1 MALQRNNRALRKQ
14 QNVLNNRFS
23 SGAKE
28 AKKDV
33 EEVVKTLNKLL
44 KKFDEKEI
52 KKLLRPAADILTK
65 AAQANI
71 HDSEVVHYR
80 HLKDSKTKYYPGN
93 LRKSIKVLSLRK
105 TNSLFV
111 GPGISKGGG
120 GKVFGKGKRVDGWY
134 AHFQEYGTIN
144 MPTPR
149 NLGFMRRAYI
159 ANKNK
164 IIGEIFKQVKN
175 KVKEYE
181 RENSK

>member
-1 MALQRNNRALRKQ
+1 MNNQQLNRA
-14 QNVLNNRFS
+14 
-23 SGAKE
+23 AKDTKRDIE
-28 AKKDV
+28 KV
-33 EEVVKTLNKLL
+33 TKTLNKLI

-52 KKLLRPAADILTK
+52 KKLLRPAAEILAK
-65 AAQANI
+65 AAQANVNS
-71 HDSEVVHYR
+71 SEKVHY
-80 HLKDSKTKYYPGN
+80 KYTEGGQKTEYRPGN
-93 LRKSIKVLSLRK
+93 LKKSIKVLALRK

-111 GPGISKGGG
+111 GPALNKRSGGG
-120 GKVFGKGKRVDGWY
+120 VFGKGKRVDGWY